1 MKEFQIEKVD
11 HSPMFEDI
19 EKCCVVAYYK
29 TSDTLS
35 QANFMEEKN
44 ALLAK
49 NTCTV
54 GMWRV
59 KPTDK

>member
-1 MKEFQIEKVD
+1 MKIEKVD
-11 HSPMFEDI
+11 HTPISCYDT
-19 EKCCVVAYYK
+19 CCIVAYYK

-35 QANFMEEKN
+35 QANFMQEKN
-44 ALLAK
+44 ALLSK